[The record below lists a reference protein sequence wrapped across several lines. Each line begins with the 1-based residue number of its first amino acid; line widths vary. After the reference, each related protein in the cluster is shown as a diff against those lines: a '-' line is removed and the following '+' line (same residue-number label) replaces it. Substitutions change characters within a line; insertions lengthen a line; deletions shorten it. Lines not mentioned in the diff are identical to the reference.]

1 MKIAENRL
9 KRIIKESVKNVLRE
23 NRHDIYS
30 LPSILEEMANYAQQ
44 CIDDDDDSVYDYF
57 NEIVETG
64 LFHDA
69 VGKVTGSSNGSVTF
83 STDY

>member
-1 MKIAENRL
+1 MKITENRL

-23 NRHDIYS
+23 NMHDVYS

>member
-1 MKIAENRL
+1 MKITENRL

-44 CIDDDDDSVYDYF
+44 CIDDDDDSIYDYF

-83 STDY
+83 LTDY

>member
-1 MKIAENRL
+1 MKITENRL

-23 NRHDIYS
+23 NMHDIYS

-69 VGKVTGSSNGSVTF
+69 VGKVTGSSNGSVSF

>member
-1 MKIAENRL
+1 MKITENRL

-23 NRHDIYS
+23 NMHDIYS

>member
-1 MKIAENRL
+1 MKITENRL

-23 NRHDIYS
+23 NRHDVYS

-64 LFHDA
+64 LFYDA

>member
-1 MKIAENRL
+1 MKITENRL

-69 VGKVTGSSNGSVTF
+69 VGKVTGSSHGSVTF
-83 STDY
+83 SPDY

>member
-1 MKIAENRL
+1 MKITENRL

-30 LPSILEEMANYAQQ
+30 LPSILEEMANYVQQ

-69 VGKVTGSSNGSVTF
+69 VGKVTGSSNGSVSF

>member
-1 MKIAENRL
+1 MKITENRL

-64 LFHDA
+64 LFNDA
-69 VGKVTGSSNGSVTF
+69 VGKVTGSSNGSVSF

>member
-1 MKIAENRL
+1 
-9 KRIIKESVKNVLRE
+9 
-23 NRHDIYS
+23 
-30 LPSILEEMANYAQQ
+30 MANYAQQ

-69 VGKVTGSSNGSVTF
+69 VGKVTGSSNGSVSF

>member
-1 MKIAENRL
+1 MKITENRL

-69 VGKVTGSSNGSVTF
+69 VGKVTGSSNGSFSF

>member
-1 MKIAENRL
+1 MKITENRL

-69 VGKVTGSSNGSVTF
+69 VGKVTGSSKGSVTF

>member
-1 MKIAENRL
+1 MKITENRL

-44 CIDDDDDSVYDYF
+44 CIDDDDDSIYDYF

-69 VGKVTGSSNGSVTF
+69 VGKVTGSSNGSVNF

>member
-1 MKIAENRL
+1 MKITENRL

-23 NRHDIYS
+23 NRHDIYN

-44 CIDDDDDSVYDYF
+44 CIDDDDDSVYGYF
-57 NEIVETG
+57 DEIVETG

-69 VGKVTGSSNGSVTF
+69 VGKVTGSSNGSVSF

>member
-1 MKIAENRL
+1 MKITENRL
-9 KRIIKESVKNVLRE
+9 KLIIKESVKNVLRE

-69 VGKVTGSSNGSVTF
+69 VGKVTGSSNGSVSF

>member
-1 MKIAENRL
+1 MKITENRL

-30 LPSILEEMANYAQQ
+30 LPSILEEMSNYAQQ
-44 CIDDDDDSVYDYF
+44 CIDDDDDSIYDYF

>member
-1 MKIAENRL
+1 MKITENRL

-30 LPSILEEMANYAQQ
+30 LPSILEEMANYAQP

>member
-1 MKIAENRL
+1 MKITENRL

-30 LPSILEEMANYAQQ
+30 LPSILEEMANYTQQ

-69 VGKVTGSSNGSVTF
+69 VGKVTGSSNGSVSF

>member
-1 MKIAENRL
+1 MKITENRL

-23 NRHDIYS
+23 DRHDIYS